1 MAIHNQKGS
10 LAARPMI
17 RSDIHH
23 CPIRFS
29 SGGGSPH
36 LLTEDSR
43 SGLKCLITV
52 IAGPISASVRSRAV
66 HTLLVLEIE
75 ETLRPWTKI
84 KGGTHARWLTRA
96 LNAEILAN
104 CLVHRP
110 RPISLLSLLYTA
122 KTATKKRPVFS
133 EHVWLAFSSVQ

>member
-17 RSDIHH
+17 RSDVQH

-29 SGGGSPH
+29 TGDGSPH

-52 IAGPISASVRSRAV
+52 IAGPMIASVRSSV
-66 HTLLVLEIE
+66 VCMLLILEIE
-75 ETLRPWTKI
+75 ETSRP
-84 KGGTHARWLTRA
+84 
-96 LNAEILAN
+96 
-104 CLVHRP
+104 
-110 RPISLLSLLYTA
+110 
-122 KTATKKRPVFS
+122 
-133 EHVWLAFSSVQ
+133 